1 MQYLCTARNLR
12 KSGIITPKR
21 WCAKKQ
27 QHAKE
32 FAMRQSKLFSK
43 TLREAPNGADCKG
56 YEYLLRAGY
65 IDQLAAGIF
74 SLLPLGYRSIQ
85 KISKIVRE
93 EMEALG
99 AQEILMPVVNPG
111 DLWKETGR
119 FYSIDREMSRFK
131 DRNDRDMVLAMTHE
145 ECCTDLGRNV
155 IDSYKRLPLL
165 VYQLQ
170 TKWRDDPRP
179 RAGLIRVREFTM
191 KDSYSFDKD
200 QAGLDKV
207 YKAHYDAYFRIY
219 KRCGLPVIAVG
230 SDNGMMGGKVSHEY
244 MYLSPIGED
253 TIIHCPNCGYTA
265 NRQVARFQKT
275 YYPEQVKPKELVQ
288 TPNTKTIDDLT
299 KLLNIPASKTAKALF
314 MVGSF
319 VNAKTGEEEDKLV
332 VGLIRGDMDI
342 EENKLQNAA
351 RANSLRP
358 AHDEEILA
366 AGIVPGYGSPIGC
379 SSNTVVIVDDSVAK
393 SNNLVAGANKEGY
406 HFLNTN
412 FGTDYTGIV
421 ADIASAADGYKC
433 PTCGQGLTASKG
445 VEVGNIFQLGTRYSE
460 AMNCYYQDESGQRKP
475 VVMGSYGIGIGR
487 LLACLCEEYNDESGL
502 RLPIAV
508 APYQVHFISLIKDTA
523 VADSI
528 YDSLEAAGIEVLYD
542 DRKESAG
549 VKFADADL
557 IGIPIRITLGNRSYK
572 EGKCEVKLRCRTN
585 DPSLEQ
591 PLTFD
596 LPNLAT
602 EVKALISQ
610 LQQTS

>member
-1 MQYLCTARNLR
+1 MRM
-12 KSGIITPKR
+12 SG
-21 WCAKKQ
+21 
-27 QHAKE
+27 
-32 FAMRQSKLFSK
+32 LFSK

-74 SLLPLGYRSIQ
+74 SLMPLGFRSIQ
-85 KISKIVRE
+85 KISAIVRE
-93 EMEALG
+93 EMNALG

-131 DRNDRDMVLAMTHE
+131 DRNDRDMCLAMTHE
-145 ECCTDLGRNV
+145 ECATDLGRNV

-200 QAGLDKV
+200 QEGLEKV

-230 SDNGMMGGKVSHEY
+230 SDSGMMGGKVSHEY

-253 TIIHCPNCGYTA
+253 TIITCPHCHYTA
-265 NRQVARFQKT
+265 NRQVATFQKD
-275 YYPEQVKPKELVQ
+275 YYPQEPKAKELIA
-288 TPNTKTIDDLT
+288 TPHAKTIEELCAF
-299 KLLNIPASKTAKALF
+299 LNIPKTQTAKALF

-319 VNAKTGEEEDKLV
+319 IDDTNGEEKDKLI
-332 VGLIRGDMDI
+332 VGIIRGDMEI

-351 RANSLRP
+351 KANSLRP
-358 AHDEEILA
+358 AHEDEIRD
-366 AGIVPGYGSPIGC
+366 AGMVPGFGSPIGAKEG
-379 SSNTVVIVDDSVAK
+379 TIVIIDDSVAK

-406 HFLNTN
+406 HYLNTN

-421 ADIASAADGYKC
+421 ADIASAAQDYKC
-433 PTCGQGLTASKG
+433 PVCGKPLNSSKG
-445 VEVGNIFQLGTRYSE
+445 IEVGNIFQLGTRYSE
-460 AMNCYYQDESGQRKP
+460 AMNCYYQDETGARKP
-475 VVMGSYGIGIGR
+475 VIMGSYGIGIGR
-487 LLACLCEEYNDESGL
+487 LLACLCEEYNDERGL
-502 RLPIAV
+502 KLPIAV
-508 APYQVHFISLIKDTA
+508 APYQVHFISLIKETDT
-523 VADSI
+523 SEKI
-528 YDSLEAAGIEVLYD
+528 YQELQNAGIEVLYD
-542 DRKESAG
+542 DRKETAG

-557 IGIPIRITLGNRSYK
+557 IGIPIRITLGNRSFK
-572 EGKCEVKLRCRTN
+572 EGKCEVKLRASQDETL
-585 DPSLEQ
+585 S
-591 PLTFD
+591 FD
-596 LPNLAT
+596 LDNLVT
-602 EVKALISQ
+602 EVKDLIAKISK
-610 LQQTS
+610 